1 MVNVGKQMTRLDRNM
16 TRNTRSGLLLNVAV
30 VAWLGIM
37 VMPCTVFAI
46 GSPIEITETS
56 AGVQVDCH
64 SAHDH
69 EAAEISEPECC
80 CDLLAITGGEAPK
93 SQRVDVVAAVLAA
106 PPPIPTVAH
115 ITSSERVHPPPQSD
129 SHQPVYL
136 TTQRF
141 RI

>member
-1 MVNVGKQMTRLDRNM
+1 MQGPDRNTARK
-16 TRNTRSGLLLNVAV
+16 TRPGLLLNVTV

-37 VMPCTVFAI
+37 IMPCTVFAT
-46 GSPIEITETS
+46 GSPIEDTETS
-56 AGVQVDCH
+56 VAVQVDCH
-64 SAHDH
+64 GAH
-69 EAAEISEPECC
+69 EVAEISEPECC

-93 SQRVDVVAAVLAA
+93 SQRVDVVAAVLAT

-115 ITSSERVHPPPQSD
+115 FIPNERIHPPPQAD
-129 SHQPVYL
+129 SHRPVYL

>member
-1 MVNVGKQMTRLDRNM
+1 MPGLDRNM

-37 VMPCTVFAI
+37 VMPCTGFAI
-46 GSPIEITETS
+46 GATIEITETS

-64 SAHDH
+64 SAH

-93 SQRVDVVAAVLAA
+93 TQRVDVVAVVLAA
-106 PPPIPTVAH
+106 PPPMPTVAH